1 MITSDNRGRNTL
13 SRQKYAPPL
22 LSDYPKTNQRSTKI
36 KEILKDG
43 IKLPKTILI
52 QDPSKITLFLDNP
65 NNSNNNN
72 KKTSGETVILNDSL
86 SRTLVDF
93 CYDKNASIACKILEN
108 NKLRFSFNNAA
119 FYENDV
125 NDTSPFDN
133 QLITASLIIGFST
146 HLYICFCFCCCYVKY
161 IDKLIY

>member
-22 LSDYPKTNQRSTKI
+22 LSEYPNTNQRSTKV

-43 IKLPKTILI
+43 IKLPKTIHF
-52 QDPSKITLFLDNP
+52 QDPSKITLFLDNHH
-65 NNSNNNN
+65 SDNN
-72 KKTSGETVILNDSL
+72 KKTSGETIITNDSL

-93 CYDKNASIACKILEN
+93 SYDKNASIACKILEN
-108 NKLRFSFNNAA
+108 NKLRYSFNNAA

-125 NDTSPFDN
+125 NDTSSFDN
-133 QLITASLIIGFST
+133 QLITESLIIGFST
-146 HLYICFCFCCCYVKY
+146 HLYICFCY
-161 IDKLIY
+161 